1 MLKMKLKVGTRGS
14 RLSRMQTQKFL
25 EELKQTQQNMEFELK
40 IIKTLG
46 DTERTKP
53 LFTIDSQGIFEK
65 EIDQALLKG
74 EVDFAVASLKD
85 VPTVEAADIV
95 VAAIPKRGSPCDVL
109 ISKKK
114 IPLKTLRKDAVIGT
128 GSLRRLA
135 QVKHL
140 RPDLEVR
147 PIRGNVDTRIQK
159 VQKGEVDGIIVAE
172 AGLERMELA
181 NQITERFPLNVFPSA
196 PGQGALAIVTR
207 KDDTG
212 TMKLLRVMEHT
223 QTRAEVTAERSLM
236 LQLGGGCRVPIGAV
250 GKANNQSLTLRGVLF
265 TLDGQSKIEASEKGT
280 IDEAEKLGKKVAEEL
295 VEQGAK
301 EIEAKWREKYGPW

>member
-1 MLKMKLKVGTRGS
+1 MKLKVGTRGS
-14 RLSRMQTQKFL
+14 RLSRMQTEEFL
-25 EELKQTQQNMEFELK
+25 EELRQIYQNADFELK

-46 DTERTKP
+46 DAERTKP

-85 VPTVEAADIV
+85 VPTVQETDTV
-95 VAAIPKRGSPCDVL
+95 VAAIPKRASPCDVL
-109 ISKKK
+109 ISKDN
-114 IPLKTLRKDAVIGT
+114 IQLKNLREGALIGT

-140 RPDLEVR
+140 RPDLEVL

-172 AGLERMELA
+172 AGLKRMDLA
-181 NQITERFPLNVFPSA
+181 GQITERFPLNAFPSA

-207 KDDTG
+207 KDDAD
-212 TMKLLRVMEHT
+212 TMKLLRAMEHA

-236 LQLGGGCRVPIGAV
+236 FQLGGGCRVPIGAV
-250 GKANNQSLTLRGVLF
+250 AKADSQALTLRGVLF

-280 IDEAEKLGKKVAEEL
+280 IDKAEEL
-295 VEQGAK
+295 GRKVAKSLVKQGAK
-301 EIEAKWREKYGPW
+301 EIESKWREKYGPW